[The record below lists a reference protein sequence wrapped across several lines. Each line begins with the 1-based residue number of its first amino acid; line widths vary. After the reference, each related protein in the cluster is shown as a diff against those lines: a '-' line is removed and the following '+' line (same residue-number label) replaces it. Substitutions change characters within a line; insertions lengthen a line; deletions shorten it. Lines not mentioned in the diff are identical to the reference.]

1 MRRPGGAAR
10 CRRTSARGGARWPA
24 RERWGSRYR
33 ASAVLR
39 PRWPARERWEKGHK
53 ARPQWSGS
61 FAAREGRARRPWRRC
76 QRGPAQPYRQW
87 PCRRTAGKEIRKQ
100 ARSRTKIKIKTR
112 AQEKVNRVF
121 LKPRP
126 GEDGPAAAAQS
137 TGRKGTQAASA
148 HHPRTK
154 LQHGRRRRAPCTVDA
169 HAGQACQVC
178 RDRDVREALS
188 VTCHA
193 ARRTPCGQRRARS
206 SNRGLVGR
214 GVAGTAQ
221 SAGLTRARLRC
232 VLFRLLWLFVIP

>member
-1 MRRPGGAAR
+1 MG
-10 CRRTSARGGARWPA
+10 RWP
-24 RERWGSRYR
+24 
-33 ASAVLR
+33 
-39 PRWPARERWEKGHK
+39 PRERWEQGNK
-53 ARPQWSGS
+53 ALPQWSES
-61 FAAREGRARRPWRRC
+61 FAARQGRARRFRRRC
-76 QRGPAQPYRQW
+76 QRGPARGPATL
-87 PCRRTAGKEIRKQ
+87 CRPALCRPTAWHGLFAEDF
-100 ARSRTKIKIKTR
+100 RSLRPGREKGQYLKISHKNENKG
-112 AQEKVNRVF
+112 RVQSDSCFQF

-137 TGRKGTQAASA
+137 TGHRGTQAASA

-206 SNRGLVGR
+206 SNRGIVGC
-214 GVAGTAQ
+214 GVADSAQ

>member
-1 MRRPGGAAR
+1 MRPGAGAR
-10 CRRTSARGGARWPA
+10 ARGGGRGGL
-24 RERWGSRYR
+24 RV
-33 ASAVLR
+33 SAGGAGIGHLLCCGRGGLR
-39 PRWPARERWEKGHK
+39 V
-53 ARPQWSGS
+53 S
-61 FAAREGRARRPWRRC
+61 
-76 QRGPAQPYRQW
+76 
-87 PCRRTAGKEIRKQ
+87 AGKKDTRLD
-100 ARSRTKIKIKTR
+100 RSGAEALPLVRDVPVDLGGGASEDQPNPTGRGLLGLDDSGEGDSEASQISHKNQNKTR